1 MEKEKLKRT
10 VSGIL
15 VSSVLAVTMLTPQV
29 SAETVGGSLDNF
41 KPGTAKEFSDVVST
55 DWYYGNT
62 ADAAALGII
71 QGNPDGTYCFDCNGL
86 KPFDEFKAEVAKKGA
101 DVSKLE
107 VYLWS
112 VPDEYIKKQ

>member
-1 MEKEKLKRT
+1 MCGSWFKGCTPFLLYERMEQEYGKGKIEEDGIGYFGIVG
-10 VSGIL
+10 VSG
-15 VSSVLAVTMLTPQV
+15 
-29 SAETVGGSLDNF
+29 N
-41 KPGTAKEFSDVVST
+41 
-55 DWYYGNT
+55 N

-86 KPFDEFKAEVAKKGA
+86 KPFDEFKAEVAEKGA

>member
-1 MEKEKLKRT
+1 MALGSRAAHLFYYTKGWNKNMEKEKLKRT
-10 VSGIL
+10 VSGIGIIG
-15 VSSVLAVTMLTPQV
+15 VS
-29 SAETVGGSLDNF
+29 
-41 KPGTAKEFSDVVST
+41 
-55 DWYYGNT
+55 GNN

-86 KPFDEFKAEVAKKGA
+86 KPFDEFKAEVAEKGT